1 MVQPRGRVWV
11 TLWLVFVLAILAWVV
26 ARQTSAVVSSGELD
40 ALRNQRSL
48 LEARRAELLR
58 RIREAESRAVLVP
71 RAEALGLRLPADSE
85 IVILPAPTPGER

>member
-1 MVQPRGRVWV
+1 
-11 TLWLVFVLAILAWVV
+11 
-26 ARQTSAVVSSGELD
+26 
-40 ALRNQRSL
+40 LRNQRSL

-71 RAEALGLRLPADSE
+71 QAEALGLRLPADSE

>member
-40 ALRNQRSL
+40 ELRNERSL

-71 RAEALGLRLPADSE
+71 RAESLGLRLPADSE
-85 IVILPAPTPGER
+85 IVILPTPVPGER